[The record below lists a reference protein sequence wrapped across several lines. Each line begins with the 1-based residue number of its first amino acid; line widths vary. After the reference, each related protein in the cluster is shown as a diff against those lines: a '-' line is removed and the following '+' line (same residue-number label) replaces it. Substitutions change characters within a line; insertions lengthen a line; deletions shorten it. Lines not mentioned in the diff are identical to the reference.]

1 MSYSNIIHQKSYEK
15 IIHHLR
21 RDIINFIPYILLL
34 ILLLGLGFGMYLFL
48 TNIFPQIIA
57 SVLGKAIILLF
68 GSIYLL
74 SVWLF
79 FYTSFID
86 YYLDIWLVTNDR
98 IIDIRQEG
106 LFGRTVAELDLYR
119 VQDVTSECKGIFPTM
134 FNFGNVYIQTA
145 GEKQRFTFF
154 NIPDPHHIREE
165 IIRLTDEDR
174 KFHLGQ
180 EKETT

>member
-1 MSYSNIIHQKSYEK
+1 MSYPNIIHQKNYEK

-21 RDIINFIPYILLL
+21 RDVVTFIPAILLL
-34 ILLLGLGFGMYLFL
+34 FVLLGLGFGMYIFL
-48 TNIFPQIIA
+48 INVFPQIVAFI
-57 SVLGKAIILLF
+57 LGKALLLLF

-86 YYLDIWLVTNDR
+86 YYLDIWLVTTDR

-119 VQDVTSECKGIFPTM
+119 VQDVTSECKGIFSTM
-134 FNFGNVYIQTA
+134 FNYGSVFIQTA
-145 GEKQRFTFF
+145 GEKQRFTFL

-165 IIRLTDEDR
+165 IIRLADEDR

-180 EKETT
+180 EEKLA